1 MTQFLTQSSPIPPY
15 MAFPRF
21 LLDKDGLNETA
32 KILYTI
38 LLDRARLSQKNDGW
52 TDEQGHVF
60 IFFPIKSLAETMHKS
75 EMSVKTALNALE
87 KENLIARKR
96 QGAGFPNRIYV
107 KYPPEALNQT
117 DRIFSVKQ
125 TENCPTDGQKTVSVT
140 DRKLSSNGI
149 AARKQNLKKME
160 NALETLEQQRAALS
174 EQKEADKTEFLEIR
188 DGIAPE
194 NMDAVMQEREKL
206 RPDGRVGLVRK
217 LYEKYKNKYSSA
229 TFDEANRQIDAELKE
244 QPIQKKKR
252 SISEQLKMPK
262 QETPQPKKQKKKEY
276 ER

>member
-117 DRIFSVKQ
+117 DRIFSVM
-125 TENCPTDGQKTVSVT
+125 GIVS
-140 DRKLSSNGI
+140 DRCELNRQIRADNKLL
-149 AARKQNLKKME
+149 RELKKQVQKLMKAVKE
-160 NALETLEQQRAALS
+160 NIPALASALETLRDNMIFLQYQLIVNTSQQEAVTSQKNLLADLLKYSFFSTIKINTSPIFTFAYYFTDLS
-174 EQKEADKTEFLEIR
+174 ERYFS
-188 DGIAPE
+188 
-194 NMDAVMQEREKL
+194 N
-206 RPDGRVGLVRK
+206 
-217 LYEKYKNKYSSA
+217 
-229 TFDEANRQIDAELKE
+229 
-244 QPIQKKKR
+244 QP
-252 SISEQLKMPK
+252 
-262 QETPQPKKQKKKEY
+262 
-276 ER
+276 

>member
-140 DRKLSSNGI
+140 DRKLS
-149 AARKQNLKKME
+149 
-160 NALETLEQQRAALS
+160 
-174 EQKEADKTEFLEIR
+174 
-188 DGIAPE
+188 
-194 NMDAVMQEREKL
+194 V
-206 RPDGRVGLVRK
+206 
-217 LYEKYKNKYSSA
+217 
-229 TFDEANRQIDAELKE
+229 
-244 QPIQKKKR
+244 
-252 SISEQLKMPK
+252 
-262 QETPQPKKQKKKEY
+262 
-276 ER
+276 

>member
-96 QGAGFPNRIYV
+96 QGAGFPNRISTGSI
-107 KYPPEALNQT
+107 ESN
-117 DRIFSVKQ
+117 
-125 TENCPTDGQKTVSVT
+125 GQNFFRKT
-140 DRKLSSNGI
+140 DRKLSY
-149 AARKQNLKKME
+149 RWTE
-160 NALETLEQQRAALS
+160 NCLCDR
-174 EQKEADKTEFLEIR
+174 QKT
-188 DGIAPE
+188 
-194 NMDAVMQEREKL
+194 VQ
-206 RPDGRVGLVRK
+206 
-217 LYEKYKNKYSSA
+217 
-229 TFDEANRQIDAELKE
+229 
-244 QPIQKKKR
+244 
-252 SISEQLKMPK
+252 
-262 QETPQPKKQKKKEY
+262 
-276 ER
+276 

>member
-125 TENCPTDGQKTVSVT
+125 TENCPTDGKKTDTVT
-140 DRKLSSNGI
+140 NRKKSSSNKDKNNIKRTNSESKDDRTAYGSYQNVFLSTEELKALKDEVPHYQEYIEKLSSYMASSG
-149 AARKQNLKKME
+149 KQ
-160 NALETLEQQRAALS
+160 
-174 EQKEADKTEFLEIR
+174 
-188 DGIAPE
+188 
-194 NMDAVMQEREKL
+194 
-206 RPDGRVGLVRK
+206 
-217 LYEKYKNKYSSA
+217 YSSHAA
-229 TFDEANRQIDAELKE
+229 TIRSWALRDHPAPVKRTYECKEDESL
-244 QPIQKKKR
+244 
-252 SISEQLKMPK
+252 
-262 QETPQPKKQKKKEY
+262 
-276 ER
+276 

>member
-1 MTQFLTQSSPIPPY
+1 MYSNALTTHCGAYKELQIKQIPQANSAVEKMAIAYNNDPKIKQDVDSWTLKSNKLTANMGYAIQLKAANPSLTFSDNYHFDTFKNITGTLEILGLSPW
-15 MAFPRF
+15 
-21 LLDKDGLNETA
+21 
-32 KILYTI
+32 
-38 LLDRARLSQKNDGW
+38 NDFHIFESINAW

-140 DRKLSSNGI
+140 DRKLSSSNKEKNNIKRTNSESKDDRTAYGSY
-149 AARKQNLKKME
+149 QNVFLSTEELK
-160 NALETLEQQRAALS
+160 ALKDEV
-174 EQKEADKTEFLEIR
+174 
-188 DGIAPE
+188 PHY
-194 NMDAVMQEREKL
+194 QEYIEKL
-206 RPDGRVGLVRK
+206 SSYMASSGK
-217 LYEKYKNKYSSA
+217 QYSSHAA
-229 TFDEANRQIDAELKE
+229 TI
-244 QPIQKKKR
+244 R
-252 SISEQLKMPK
+252 S
-262 QETPQPKKQKKKEY
+262 
-276 ER
+276 

>member
-1 MTQFLTQSSPIPPY
+1 MTQFLTQDGPIPPY

-52 TDEQGHVF
+52 TDEQGRVF

-140 DRKLSSNGI
+140 DRKLSSNKKEIKKNHLTIRGSKEPRSPYGTFQNVFLSETELENI
-149 AARKQNLKKME
+149 RQTIPDWQDYMERLSGYMASTGKQYQNHAATIIRWARQDHPVSRQRNYE
-160 NALETLEQQRAALS
+160 SEEYETL
-174 EQKEADKTEFLEIR
+174 
-188 DGIAPE
+188 
-194 NMDAVMQEREKL
+194 
-206 RPDGRVGLVRK
+206 
-217 LYEKYKNKYSSA
+217 
-229 TFDEANRQIDAELKE
+229 
-244 QPIQKKKR
+244 
-252 SISEQLKMPK
+252 
-262 QETPQPKKQKKKEY
+262 
-276 ER
+276 